1 MTKPYSSHVKQQ
13 YWHFCLSG
21 VAEVDVTQLKLIN
34 SDHNK
39 IYVVK
44 TFDTLQDIA
53 GELIIDVFKSV
64 ESLGK

>member
-21 VAEVDVTQLKLIN
+21 VGSVDVTQLKLIN
-34 SDHNK
+34 SAHNK
-39 IYVVK
+39 IYIVED
-44 TFDTLQDIA
+44 FDTLQDIV
-53 GELIIDVFKSV
+53 GELIINVFKSA